1 MTADGP
7 MRGDAWRT
15 PYLTRAQLRQLT
27 FQLVDAAFSQ
37 RRKTLHAALKR
48 MVPDEVFHT
57 AGIDPTRRGETLT
70 IDEFAAL
77 ATALRQSQHE
87 QGQASS

>member
-1 MTADGP
+1 MIWHA
-7 MRGDAWRT
+7 RSK
-15 PYLTRAQLRQLT
+15 LRQLT